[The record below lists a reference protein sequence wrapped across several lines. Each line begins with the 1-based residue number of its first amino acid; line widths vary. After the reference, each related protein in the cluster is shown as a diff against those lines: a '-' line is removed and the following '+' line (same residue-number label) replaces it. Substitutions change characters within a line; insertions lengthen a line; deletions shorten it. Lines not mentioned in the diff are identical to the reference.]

1 MVNANKRRG
10 TAFESALRDYAI
22 KLRHKAFRPAQ
33 AGAGDI
39 GDVHIDGLVCVQAKD
54 VARWSVA
61 QHLQDALDQAQRAG
75 LPFAALVMKKRR
87 ASIGEAYV
95 VMNYDTLLALLSRL
109 ELAEYFVQ
117 ADPHVRANW
126 KKTSDDR
133 SNPIRNDS
141 A

>member
-1 MVNANKRRG
+1 VSTANRRKG

-22 KLRHKAFRPAQ
+22 RLRHKAFRPAQ

-133 SNPIRNDS
+133 GNRIRNDS

>member
-133 SNPIRNDS
+133 GNCIRNDS

>member
-22 KLRHKAFRPAQ
+22 KLRHTAFRPAQ

-39 GDVHIDGLVCVQAKD
+39 GDVHVDGLVCVQAKD

-95 VMNYDTLLALLSRL
+95 VLNYDTLLALLSRL

-133 SNPIRNDS
+133 SNRIRNDS

>member
-10 TAFESALRDYAI
+10 TAFESALRDYAL

-39 GDVHIDGLVCVQAKD
+39 GDVHVDGLVCIQAKD
-54 VARWSVA
+54 VARWSVS

-95 VMNYDTLLALLSRL
+95 VLNYDTLLALLSRL

-133 SNPIRNDS
+133 SNSIRNDS

>member
-1 MVNANKRRG
+1 MSSANKRKG

-22 KLRHKAFRPAQ
+22 RLRHKAFRPAQ

-133 SNPIRNDS
+133 GNRIRNDS

>member
-1 MVNANKRRG
+1 MVNANKKRG

-39 GDVHIDGLVCVQAKD
+39 GDIHVSGLVCIQAKD

-61 QHLQDALDQAQRAG
+61 QHLQDAQDQSQRAG

-87 ASIGEAYV
+87 ASIGDSYD
-95 VMNYDTLLALLSRL
+95 VMTYDTLLAMLQRL
-109 ELAEYFVQ
+109 ELAETFVK
-117 ADPHVRANW
+117 ADPYIRSHWQEV
-126 KKTSDDR
+126 TDDR
-133 SNPIRNDS
+133 SNR
-141 A
+141 

>member
-1 MVNANKRRG
+1 MSSANKRKG

-22 KLRHKAFRPAQ
+22 RLRHKAFRPAQ

-133 SNPIRNDS
+133 GDRIRNDS

>member
-133 SNPIRNDS
+133 SNPFRNDS

>member
-22 KLRHKAFRPAQ
+22 RLRHKAFRPAQ

-133 SNPIRNDS
+133 GNRIRNDS

>member
-133 SNPIRNDS
+133 GDRIRNDS

>member
-133 SNPIRNDS
+133 GNRIRNDS

>member
-1 MVNANKRRG
+1 MSTANKRKG

-22 KLRHKAFRPAQ
+22 RLRHKAYRPAQ

-39 GDVHIDGLVCVQAKD
+39 GDVHVDGLVCIQAKD
-54 VARWSVA
+54 VARWSVS
-61 QHLQDALDQAQRAG
+61 QHLQDALDQAHRAG

-133 SNPIRNDS
+133 SNRVRNDP

>member
-1 MVNANKRRG
+1 MVNPMKKRG
-10 TAFESALRDYAI
+10 TAYESAVRDHAI
-22 KLRHKAFRPAQ
+22 AHRHKAFRPAQ
-33 AGAGDI
+33 AGAGDL
-39 GDVHIDGLVCVQAKD
+39 GDVHLDGLVALQCKD
-54 VARWSVA
+54 VTSWSVSGWM
-61 QHLQDALDQAQRAG
+61 QDVEEQRQRAG
-75 LPFAALVMKKRR
+75 LPFGAVIMKKRR
-87 ASIGEAYV
+87 ASVGDSYV
-95 VMNYDTLLALLSRL
+95 VMDYNTLLSLVQRL